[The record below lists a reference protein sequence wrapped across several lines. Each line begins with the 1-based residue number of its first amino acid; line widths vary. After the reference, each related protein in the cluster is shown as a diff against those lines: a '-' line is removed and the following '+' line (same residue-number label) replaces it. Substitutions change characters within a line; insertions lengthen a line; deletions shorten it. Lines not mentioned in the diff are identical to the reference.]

1 VPNAWDR
8 RENEPN
14 MWYDRFVRYYLSKGS
29 GRSILGA
36 FNNWRSEKKLKQATG
51 APMTWINAS
60 ERHEWAK
67 RAEAY
72 DADLRAKDAVIW
84 EQRRLELQQR
94 DWDIAHKL
102 TDKVLAMLNFPVSE
116 QHIEQDG
123 KSVTIYPAKWGAR
136 DMAQIAKTAS
146 EMARLAAGLATERQE
161 RRDVGSETVETF
173 KADWDKRRA
182 EADEMLRDFEEQ

>member
-1 VPNAWDR
+1 
-8 RENEPN
+8 
-14 MWYDRFVRYYLSKGS
+14 MWYDRFVRHYLSKGS
-29 GRSILGA
+29 GRSVQGA
-36 FNNWRSEKKLKQATG
+36 YNEYEVGKGRNRSAADAPLSWRRNAEK
-51 APMTWINAS
+51 W
-60 ERHEWAK
+60 EWAK

-123 KSVTIYPAKWGAR
+123 KHITIYPAKWGAR

-161 RRDVGSETVETF
+161 RRDVSAQAETLDEW
-173 KADWDKRRA
+173 KAARA
-182 EADEMLRDFEEQ
+182 ARDAQTAQMLGDFEET

>member
-1 VPNAWDR
+1 
-8 RENEPN
+8 
-14 MWYDRFVRYYLSKGS
+14 MWYDRFVRHYLSKGS
-29 GRSILGA
+29 ARSVLGA
-36 FNNWRSEKKLKQATG
+36 CNAWRLETG
-51 APMTWINAS
+51 RKPSTSAHDSWTKAA

-72 DADLRAKDAVIW
+72 DAHLREKDAAIW

-123 KSVTIYPAKWGAR
+123 KSITIYPAKWGQR
-136 DMAQIAKTAS
+136 DVAQIAKTAS

-173 KADWDKRRA
+173 KADWDRRKA
-182 EADEMLRDFEEQ
+182 ETDEMLRDFEEQ

>member
-1 VPNAWDR
+1 
-8 RENEPN
+8 
-14 MWYDRFVRYYLSKGS
+14 MWYDRFVRHYLSKGS
-29 GRSILGA
+29 GRSVLGSYQD
-36 FNNWRSEKKLKQATG
+36 WRKETQRGETQSVAKA
-51 APMTWINAS
+51 WDNAAA
-60 ERHEWAK
+60 RHEWAK

-72 DADLRAKDAVIW
+72 DADLRAKDAVLW

-146 EMARLAAGLATERQE
+146 EMARLAAGLATDRKET
-161 RRDVGSETVETF
+161 RDVGSETVETF